1 MVAKIAGKQMSQIVS
16 VTFNPALDKSCSVR
30 QVVAEHKLRCGEPSH
45 YPGGGGIN
53 VARAIHILGGKATA
67 YWACGGAIGELFGS
81 LLDSEGVAH
90 CPVPIG
96 AMTRENFIVFE
107 ESTERQFRFGM
118 PGARLTESEIQ
129 VFLNRL
135 QAIDPPPDFLILSG
149 SLPPGVDQALYAT
162 TARVAARTC
171 RVVLDTSGAAL
182 EQGIE
187 APLYLIK
194 PNIRELGQLAG
205 RQIENEAA
213 IREVAKELIAKR
225 KVEIVVTSLGSAGV
239 TITTAEG
246 HEHVHAPVVKIR
258 SKVGAGDCTVAGIV
272 LALSRGKSV
281 PDAVRFG
288 VAAGAAA
295 VMTEGTELCRREDA
309 ERLYEQMLKF

>member
-1 MVAKIAGKQMSQIVS
+1 VQIIT

-30 QVVAEHKLRCGEPSH
+30 QVVAEQKLRCGEPSH

-53 VARAIHILGGKATA
+53 VARAIHTLGGKATA
-67 YWACGGAIGELFGS
+67 YWACGGAIGEMLGS

-90 CPVPIG
+90 YPVPIG

-118 PGARLTESEIQ
+118 PGARLTDSEVQ
-129 VFLNRL
+129 VFLARL
-135 QAIDPPPDFLILSG
+135 HAIDPPPDYLVLSG

-162 TARVAARTC
+162 TARVAPRAC

-182 EQGIE
+182 EQAIE
-187 APLYLIK
+187 APFYLIK

-205 RQIENEAA
+205 RQIENESA
-213 IREVAKELIAKR
+213 IREVAEGLIAKGQ
-225 KVEIVVTSLGSAGV
+225 VEIVVTSLGSAGV
-239 TITTAEG
+239 TITTAES
-246 HEHVHAPVVKIR
+246 HDHIHAPVVKIR

-272 LALSRGKSV
+272 LALSRGK
-281 PDAVRFG
+281 PLLEAVRFG
-288 VAAGAAA
+288 VAAGSAA

-309 ERLYEQMLKF
+309 ERIYDQLMKSCK